1 MSQFLRNGRRS
12 SATAGMAPRAL
23 TIGLAVVTLTAA
35 GCVHQS
41 DPEVAI
47 NKVEANLIFGVKPTA
62 EPAPTPFQATAAEVA
77 EVELQP
83 QEEIT
88 FELPPPKDS
97 VFTTLTPAKSDCE
110 PAPPSAAAEL
120 PVEVNITG
128 EPPVG
133 VYRWKV
139 EGSITGADGA
149 TKGKNHQFEKRFIRN
164 VTKVS
169 DTVYTFEQVQP
180 IPDSALIAVNTIR
193 VNTAPITQNPDP
205 GFNNIA
211 TVPSVGEPERGV
223 TLDRIEYLDR
233 NGSPGAKPSFQPT
246 TGVLLLP
253 LPVQSGES
261 YKSVAIDPKTGQTIV
276 HEATVTRRGRI
287 DACGELA
294 DGWLV
299 DAKQTLT
306 AGQGEP
312 PQEVSYSYIVGT
324 QFGGALI
331 NERYSA
337 VAPTGDVYTLEY
349 TLGQLK
355 GDPLPAGNS

>member
-1 MSQFLRNGRRS
+1 MSQFLLSAELGARRRRHGRS
-12 SATAGMAPRAL
+12 LVLCAAALALMSAA
-23 TIGLAVVTLTAA
+23 
-35 GCVHQS
+35 CVRPE

-62 EPAPTPFQATAAEVA
+62 EPAPTPFQATAAEIS
-77 EVELQP
+77 EVELP
-83 QEEIT
+83 QQQEIE
-88 FELPPPKDS
+88 FELPPAQNP
-97 VFTTLTPAKSDCE
+97 VFTTLPEKKSDCE

-139 EGSITGADGA
+139 GAAVTGADGA
-149 TKGKNHQFEKRFIRN
+149 TKGKNSSFEKRFIRN
-164 VTKVS
+164 VQKVS

-180 IPDSALIAVNTIR
+180 IPGSSLVAVNTLR
-193 VNTAPITQNPDP
+193 VNTTPVTQDPDP

-223 TLDRIEYLDR
+223 TLDRIDYLDR
-233 NGSPGAKPSFQPT
+233 NGSSAQPSFQPT

-253 LPVQSGES
+253 LPVKSGES
-261 YKSVAIDPKTGQTIV
+261 YKSVAVDPKTGQTIV

-287 DACGELA
+287 DACGQLA
-294 DGWLV
+294 DGWLI

-312 PQEVSYSYIVGT
+312 PQEVSYSYIIGT
-324 QFGGALI
+324 QYGGSLI
-331 NERYSA
+331 NERFSV
-337 VAPTGDVYTLEY
+337 VAPSGDTVSVEY

>member
-1 MSQFLRNGRRS
+1 MSQFLRSVRTSR
-12 SATAGMAPRAL
+12 RAL
-23 TIGLAVVTLTAA
+23 TIGLAVVAVTAA
-35 GCVHQS
+35 GCVKPS

-88 FELPPPKDS
+88 FDLPPPRDT
-97 VFTTLTPAKSDCE
+97 VFTTLTPPKSDCE
-110 PAPPSAAAEL
+110 PAPPSAAAEV

-149 TKGKNHQFEKRFIRN
+149 AKGKTSSFEKRFIRN

-180 IPDSALIAVNTIR
+180 IPDSSLVAVNTIR
-193 VNTAPITQNPDP
+193 VNTAPVTQNPDP

-211 TVPSVGEPERGV
+211 TVPSVGEPERGI
-223 TLDRIEYLDR
+223 TLDRIDYLDR
-233 NGSPGAKPSFQPT
+233 NGSSAKPSFQPS

-261 YKSVAIDPKTGQTIV
+261 YKSVAVDPKTGQTIV

-312 PQEVSYSYIVGT
+312 PQEVTYSYIVGT
-324 QFGGALI
+324 QFGGSLI
-331 NERYSA
+331 NERFSA
-337 VAPTGDVYTLEY
+337 VAPSGDVYTLEY

>member
-1 MSQFLRNGRRS
+1 VSQFPPSAGRHRGRR
-12 SATAGMAPRAL
+12 AL
-23 TIGLAVVTLTAA
+23 ILGLVVISITAA
-35 GCVHQS
+35 GCVRPE
-41 DPEVAI
+41 DPKVAI

-62 EPAPTPFQATAAEVA
+62 EPAPTPFQAAAAEVA
-77 EVELQP
+77 EVELEP

-88 FELPPPKDS
+88 FELPPPQS
-97 VFTTLTPAKSDCE
+97 PVFTTIPQAKSDCE

-120 PVEVNITG
+120 PVEVNVTG
-128 EPPVG
+128 DPQPG

-149 TKGKNHQFEKRFIRN
+149 SKGKNRQFEKRFVRN
-164 VTKVS
+164 VQKIS

-180 IPDSALIAVNTIR
+180 IPGSALVAVNTIR
-193 VNTAPITQNPDP
+193 VNTAPVSQNPDP

-211 TVPSVGEPERGV
+211 TVPSVGEPERGI
-223 TLDRIEYLDR
+223 TLDRIDYLDR
-233 NGSPGAKPSFQPT
+233 NGSSVQASFQPT

-261 YKSVAIDPKTGQTIV
+261 YKSVAVDPKTGQTIV

-306 AGQGEP
+306 AGQGQP
-312 PQEVSYSYIVGT
+312 PQEISYSYIVGT
-324 QFGGALI
+324 QYGGALI
-331 NERYSA
+331 NERFS
-337 VAPTGDVYTLEY
+337 VVDPSSNDTITLEY

>member
-1 MSQFLRNGRRS
+1 MSRYTRK
-12 SATAGMAPRAL
+12 AL
-23 TIGLAVVTLTAA
+23 TIGLAVVVVTAA
-35 GCVHQS
+35 GCVKQS
-41 DPEVAI
+41 DPKVAI
-47 NKVEANLIFGVKPTA
+47 NKVEANLIFGVKPQA
-62 EPAPTPFQATAAEVA
+62 EPAPTPFQAAAAEVA
-77 EVELQP
+77 EVDLTP
-83 QEEIT
+83 QQEIT
-88 FELPPPKDS
+88 FDLPPPQS
-97 VFTTLTPAKSDCE
+97 PVFSTLPAPKSDCA

-120 PVEVNITG
+120 PVEVNING
-128 EPPVG
+128 DPRVG

-139 EGSITGADGA
+139 QGTITGADGSA
-149 TKGKNHQFEKRFIRN
+149 KGKTSSFEKRFVRN

-169 DTVYTFEQVQP
+169 DNVYTFEQVQP
-180 IPDSALIAVNTIR
+180 IPGSSLVAVNTIR
-193 VNTAPITQNPDP
+193 VNTAPISQNADP

-211 TVPSVGEPERGV
+211 TVPSVGEPERGI
-223 TLDRIEYLDR
+223 TLDRIDYLDR
-233 NGSPGAKPSFQPT
+233 NGSSAKPSFQPT

-261 YKSVAIDPKTGQTIV
+261 YKSVAVDPKTGQTIV

-312 PQEVSYSYIVGT
+312 PQEVTYSYIVGT
-324 QFGGALI
+324 QYGGELI
-331 NERYSA
+331 NEHFST
-337 VAPTGDVYTLEY
+337 VAPSGDVYSLEY

-355 GDPLPAGNS
+355 GDPLPAGNG